1 LFDLSSLNKRKA
13 SQPADDWTTAIEQV
27 AGNLQA
33 LTDKRVV
40 EDMDDDE
47 RQAYESL
54 LRAYEDPARRGQ

>member
-1 LFDLSSLNKRKA
+1 MFDLSSTNGGKP
-13 SQPADDWTTAIEQV
+13 SQPADDWTAVLEQL

-33 LTDKRVV
+33 VTDKRVV

-54 LRAYEDPARRGQ
+54 LRAYGERARRGR

>member
-13 SQPADDWTTAIEQV
+13 SQPADDWTTAIEQL

-33 LTDKRVV
+33 VTDKRVV

-54 LRAYEDPARRGQ
+54 LSAYGDRRRRGR